1 MDAQV
6 LTTLINNV
14 GFPIA
19 TFFVCAWY
27 INKQSDAHKE
37 EINNITDAI
46 NNNTIALTKLVDR
59 LGGDKDEDKND

>member
-6 LTTLINNV
+6 ITTIINNV

-37 EINNITDAI
+37 EINNITNAI
-46 NNNTIALTKLVDR
+46 NNNTIALTKLVDK
-59 LGGDKDEDKND
+59 LGGEDNEN

>member
-19 TFFVCAWY
+19 TFFVCAFY
-27 INKQSDAHKE
+27 INKQSDTHRE
-37 EINNITDAI
+37 EISNITEAL
-46 NNNTIALTKLVDR
+46 NNNTVALTKLVDR
-59 LGGDKDEDKND
+59 LGGDIDEDKND

>member
-6 LTTLINNV
+6 ITTIINNV

-37 EINNITDAI
+37 EISNITDAI
-46 NNNTIALTKLVDR
+46 NNNTIALTKLVDK
-59 LGGDKDEDKND
+59 LGGTKDED

>member
-1 MDAQV
+1 MDANTI
-6 LTTLINNV
+6 TTLVNSV

-37 EINNITDAI
+37 EIQNITDAL
-46 NNNTIALTKLVDR
+46 NNNTLAITKLADK
-59 LGGDKDEDKND
+59 LGGINEDKND

>member
-1 MDAQV
+1 MDANTI
-6 LTTLINNV
+6 TTLINSV

-37 EINNITDAI
+37 EIQNITDAL
-46 NNNTIALTKLVDR
+46 NNNTLAITKLADK
-59 LGGDKDEDKND
+59 LGGIDEDKND

>member
-1 MDAQV
+1 MDANTI
-6 LTTLINNV
+6 TTLINSV

-37 EINNITDAI
+37 EIQNITDAL
-46 NNNTIALTKLVDR
+46 NNNTLAITKLADK
-59 LGGDKDEDKND
+59 LGGIDEDKDN